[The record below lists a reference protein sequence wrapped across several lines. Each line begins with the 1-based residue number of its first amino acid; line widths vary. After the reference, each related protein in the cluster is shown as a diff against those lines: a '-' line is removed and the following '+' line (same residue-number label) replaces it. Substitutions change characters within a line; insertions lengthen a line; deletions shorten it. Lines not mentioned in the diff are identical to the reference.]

1 MIENNKYGTG
11 TSVERASAE
20 TDLYKLGESLGVPG
34 RQVDGMCVEL
44 VKQAALEAAEWCRS
58 GKGPLILE
66 MQTYRYRGHSMSD
79 PAKYRSKEEVDD
91 IRTNSDPINMLSEW
105 LIEIN
110 AATEASLKE
119 LDREIR
125 SIVADAAEFAQQS
138 PEPEPKELYSDVYV
152 SA

>member
-1 MIENNKYGTG
+1 
-11 TSVERASAE
+11 
-20 TDLYKLGESLGVPG
+20 
-34 RQVDGMCVEL
+34 
-44 VKQAALEAAEWCRS
+44 
-58 GKGPLILE
+58 
-66 MQTYRYRGHSMSD
+66 MSD
-79 PAKYRSKEEVDD
+79 PAKYRSKEEVDN